1 MKDQFN
7 KKAGG
12 EDDLEFDDPDSPDRE
27 EAIPDDD
34 VQLPPNFLSGKADK
48 LRRKSTAI
56 SMKFKTRLERIRS
69 SGK

>member
-34 VQLPPNFLSGKADK
+34 VQLPPNFL
-48 LRRKSTAI
+48 
-56 SMKFKTRLERIRS
+56 
-69 SGK
+69 